1 LITGLGLTL
10 LTLMGFWLPEAT
22 AQKRGGKLVY
32 GLSGDPYSPAP
43 YVFGGLPG
51 MSVNGA
57 QHNSLLRINTEGEL
71 VPELAE
77 YYEIG
82 WHLMIPSKCR
92 RGKR

>member
-1 LITGLGLTL
+1 
-10 LTLMGFWLPEAT
+10 
-22 AQKRGGKLVY
+22 
-32 GLSGDPYSPAP
+32 
-43 YVFGGLPG
+43 

-77 YYEIG
+77 RYEIG
-82 WHLMIPSKCR
+82 WHLMIRSKCR